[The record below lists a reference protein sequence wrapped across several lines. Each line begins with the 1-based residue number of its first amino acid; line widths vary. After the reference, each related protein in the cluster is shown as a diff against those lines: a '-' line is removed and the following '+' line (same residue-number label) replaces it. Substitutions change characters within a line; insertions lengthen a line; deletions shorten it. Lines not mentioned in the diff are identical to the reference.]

1 MDFIAILVFKLQA
14 WAVVSGKINEHPND
28 KAKWKT
34 NFRCALHSLK
44 NFEMLEDHSKD
55 QDDQHKVYRI
65 IRPQSEL
72 NCSIC
77 TWRGKISWL

>member
-44 NFEMLEDHSKD
+44 NFQMLEDHSKD

-77 TWRGKISWL
+77 TWLGEMS